1 MKNNKNTTVEH
12 DIPSYDGQNDG
23 VATEQVQ
30 QAVRS
35 VMQGELLTLPDMGPT
50 GRPIKTSANL
60 CALIRFQAW
69 LPRYNLMTG
78 EPELAGADG
87 G

>member
-35 VMQGELLTLPDMGPT
+35 VMQGELLTLPDMALLAALS
-50 GRPIKTSANL
+50 RPVQI
-60 CALIRFQAW
+60 CA
-69 LPRYNLMTG
+69 P
-78 EPELAGADG
+78 
-87 G
+87 